1 MQLETIFIAG
11 QVAWELF
18 LVTCFTALLCT
29 IYQVGTE
36 QWEKKKNK

>member
-1 MQLETIFIAG
+1 MQVETVFIAG

-18 LVTCFTALLCT
+18 LVACFTALFCT

-36 QWEKKKNK
+36 HWEKRKK

>member
-1 MQLETIFIAG
+1 MQVETIFIAG

-18 LVTCFTALLCT
+18 LVTVFTALLCT

-36 QWEKKKNK
+36 QWMKVKK